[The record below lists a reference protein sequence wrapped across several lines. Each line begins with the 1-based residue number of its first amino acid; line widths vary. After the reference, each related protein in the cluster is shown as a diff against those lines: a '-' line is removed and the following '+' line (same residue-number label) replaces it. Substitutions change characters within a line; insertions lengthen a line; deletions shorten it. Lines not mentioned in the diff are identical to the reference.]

1 MTTPGLITPTLGATL
16 EAYARGA
23 TQNLHVA
30 LPGTVLEYDPATNTA
45 DIELQVSDSYEDDE
59 GAIVKEEY
67 PTLIAVPIVFPRSKK
82 AFFAWEVERGDRVA
96 VMFASQAI
104 DQWLGSGVKSAPG
117 DLRRHDLSHAF
128 AVPGLYP
135 MTEPVPAGDRQAG
148 GAALGVPG
156 GPQIRFTPTGIKL
169 GSAAATKAVALA
181 QPIQTAFA
189 ALWTALDQVPVTKPV
204 AAALAALAPFTWAT
218 LTSAVAS
225 SKVASE

>member
-1 MTTPGLITPTLGATL
+1 VTTPGLITPTLGEALSEYAASAT
-16 EAYARGA
+16 R
-23 TQNLHVA
+23 NLHVA

-45 DIELQVSDSYEDDE
+45 DIELQVSDSYEDDD

-67 PTLIAVPIVFPRSKK
+67 PTLIAVPIVFPRSRK

-104 DQWLGSGVKSAPG
+104 DQWLGTGSKSAPG

-169 GSAAATKAVALA
+169 GADAIDGIALGKKVDAEFTKLAATISSLTGQATFGK
-181 QPIQTAFA
+181 PYT
-189 ALWTALDQVPVTKPV
+189 PVT
-204 AAALAALAPFTWAT
+204 
-218 LTSAVAS
+218 VAS
-225 SKVASE
+225 QKVRSE

>member
-1 MTTPGLITPTLGATL
+1 MTAPGLITPTLGETL
-16 EAYARGA
+16 EAYAKAA
-23 TQNLHVA
+23 TSNLHVA

-45 DIELQVSDSYEDDE
+45 DIELQVKDSYEDDDE
-59 GAIVKEEY
+59 EIIAEEY
-67 PTLIAVPIVFPRSKK
+67 PTLIAVPIVFPRSRK
-82 AFFAWEVERGDRVA
+82 AFFAWEVEKGDRVA

-148 GAALGVPG
+148 GAAIGVPG

-169 GSAAATKAVALA
+169 GANATDGVALA
-181 QPIQTAFA
+181 SKVDAEFTKLSTTIKSLAGQAAFG
-189 ALWTALDQVPVTKPV
+189 TSYVP
-204 AAALAALAPFTWAT
+204 A
-218 LTSAVAS
+218 SVAS
-225 SKVASE
+225 QKVRSE

>member
-1 MTTPGLITPTLGATL
+1 MTPGLITPTLAEML
-16 EAYARGA
+16 EEYARGA

-59 GAIVKEEY
+59 GEIVAETY
-67 PTLIAVPIVFPRSKK
+67 PPLIGVPVVFPRAKK

-104 DQWLGSGVKSAPG
+104 DQWLGTGTQSAPG

-169 GSAAATKAVALA
+169 GSAATKALALA
-181 QPIQTAFA
+181 EPIQTAFT
-189 ALWTALDQVPVTKPV
+189 ALWAALDQVPVTKPV
-204 AAALAALAPFTWAT
+204 AVALAALAPFTWAA

-225 SKVASE
+225 SKVTSE